1 MASFNKVILLGN
13 LTRDP
18 ELRYTPNGTP
28 VATFGMATNRRSGQ
42 GDERREDVCFVDI
55 VVFGREAE
63 TASEFLSK
71 GRAALIEGR
80 LQWRSWEGQDGQKRS
95 KHEVVAERI
104 QFMPRGREEG
114 MERTSAGDRHGAYA
128 AGNRHGAYE
137 SESWHGTHAASTPT
151 RRRGDGFRSPSRGRR
166 YSFLTVIG
174 LLERAWSAEGE
185 WDDGDD
191 FEEESGSAQTPALSA
206 QEDLSI
212 LRG

>member
-28 VATFGMATNRRSGQ
+28 VATFGLAVNRRSGQ
-42 GDERREDVCFVDI
+42 GDERREEVCFVDI
-55 VVFGREAE
+55 VSFGREAE

-104 QFMPRGREEG
+104 QFMPRAREEG
-114 MERTSAGDRHGAYA
+114 MERTPPGPETEHTSA
-128 AGNRHGAYE
+128 
-137 SESWHGTHAASTPT
+137 P
-151 RRRGDGFRSPSRGRR
+151 PSRVGEE
-166 YSFLTVIG
+166 LDVPP
-174 LLERAWSAEGE
+174 LE
-185 WDDGDD
+185 DDDIP
-191 FEEESGSAQTPALSA
+191 F
-206 QEDLSI
+206 
-212 LRG
+212 